1 MTGHTNRQMLRSIS
15 LRCIIAAAALIMG
28 ACAGS
33 QVPVSSTP
41 AGGDYRASRSAAGE
55 YAPAPASASSAPP
68 SGEAPRSMDAEQS
81 AGGSDRSESV
91 APSAA
96 PSERPGLGT
105 AWGEQRH
112 SQVRHVPFDRAN
124 LQKPTTELAVFYNDR
139 SGAKA
144 MTRYGDYRSISA
156 SNFNAADLDVSVS
169 LLDDSGEPL
178 PALFANGRLYA
189 IGESGQR
196 YTLSIKNRTGLR
208 LEVVASVD
216 GLDVLDGKAA
226 SPSKRGYLVPA
237 HGSVQI
243 AGWRTSADHV
253 AAFRLSSVRDSYAAR
268 TGPDRNVGVIGVAF
282 FHEQGTE
289 PRHPWTDEEVQKR
302 HNANPFPDRYASP
315 PPPVFR

>member
-1 MTGHTNRQMLRSIS
+1 MNRETKRSI
-15 LRCIIAAAALIMG
+15 LWVCLIAAAALLIC

-33 QVPVSSTP
+33 QTSVSSPP
-41 AGGDYRASRSAAGE
+41 AGGGYRASQSMAGE
-55 YAPAPASASSAPP
+55 AGPTTASSAPA
-68 SGEAPRSMDAEQS
+68 SGEAPSMSMDAEKS
-81 AGGSDRSESV
+81 ASGSARSESL
-91 APSAA
+91 APSPA

-105 AWGEQRH
+105 AWGERRY
-112 SQVRHVPFDRAN
+112 SQVRHVPFDRAD
-124 LQKPTTELAVFYNDR
+124 LHRPTTELAVFYNDR
-139 SGAKA
+139 SGARA
-144 MTRYGDYRSISA
+144 MTRYSDYRSMTSSI
-156 SNFNAADLDVSVS
+156 FNVSDLDVSVS
-169 LLDDSGEPL
+169 LLDDRGEPL

-189 IGESGQR
+189 VGESGQR

-237 HGSVQI
+237 HGSLEI

-282 FHEQGTE
+282 FHERGYE
-289 PRHPWTDEEVQKR
+289 PRHPWTDEEVQRR
-302 HNANPFPDRYASP
+302 HDASPFPDRYASP
-315 PPPVFR
+315 PPVYR